1 MQTRVLKFILLFLL
15 VIVMFSCSS
24 PADLDTPTKT
34 TPLDRSQVLVKPKV
48 SQITMEQNGTV
59 TEFEVEK
66 YKIVV
71 DTLETTARIWLNL
84 SAKVKEREHH
94 RRFGI
99 KSFVINVDSF
109 PVGELPFNFYNNT
122 TYRNCWIKFLLNRGE
137 RSKFDT
143 LVDASSAPNYF
154 ELSFMHK
161 RSYREFWGNGYAK
174 IYGKRFTVAERDTIV
189 KDSVLK
195 VRYDTVYIDN
205 KMVIKK
211 EEYWDVREIKMKV
224 EETTPFPDSLF
235 INLKI
240 RMKY

>member
-1 MQTRVLKFILLFLL
+1 MI
-15 VIVMFSCSS
+15 FSCSS

-34 TPLDRSQVLVKPKV
+34 TPVDKNQAMVRPKV
-48 SQITMEQNGTV
+48 SQITMEQNGAV

-71 DTLETTARIWLNL
+71 DTFETPARIWLNL
-84 SAKVKEREHH
+84 SAKVKEKGRHQ
-94 RRFGI
+94 RFGV

-109 PVGELPFNFYNNT
+109 PVGDLPFNFYNNT
-122 TYRNCWIKFLLNRGE
+122 IYRNCWTKFLLNRGE
-137 RSKFDT
+137 QSKFDT

-154 ELSFMHK
+154 ELSFAHK
-161 RSYREFWGNGYAK
+161 PSYREFWANGYAK

-195 VRYDTVYIDN
+195 VRYDTVYVDN

-211 EEYWDVREIKMKV
+211 EEYWDVHEIKMKI
-224 EETTPFPDSLF
+224 EEITPFLDSLF

>member
-1 MQTRVLKFILLFLL
+1 MW
-15 VIVMFSCSS
+15 SCSS

-34 TPLDRSQVLVKPKV
+34 TPLDKNQAMVRPKV
-48 SQITMEQNGTV
+48 SQITMEQNGAV

-66 YKIVV
+66 YKIVA
-71 DTLETTARIWLNL
+71 DTFETPARIWFNL
-84 SAKVKEREHH
+84 SAKVKGKEHSQ
-94 RRFGI
+94 RFRI

-109 PVGELPFNFYNNT
+109 PVGDPPFNFYDNVI
-122 TYRNCWIKFLLNRGE
+122 YRNCWIKFLLNRGE
-137 RSKFDT
+137 RSSFDT
-143 LVDASSAPNYF
+143 LVDASLKPNYF
-154 ELSFMHK
+154 ELSFTHK
-161 RSYREFWGNGYAK
+161 RPYREFWGNGYAK
-174 IYGKRFTVAERDTIV
+174 IYGKRFTITERDTIV

-195 VRYDTVYIDN
+195 VRYDTTYVDN

-211 EEYWDVREIKMKV
+211 EEYWDVHEIKMRI